1 MFIRSKRLF
10 LRPGW
15 PEDWAELFT
24 AISDEGVVRNLAR
37 APWPYTMED
46 AMDFARRP
54 QERLLPHFFVTL
66 PKADGP
72 SGQGARLIGCAG
84 LSQYGEEV
92 ELGYWIARS
101 HWGQGYA
108 TEAAQAVLQLAK
120 ALGHCRIVAG
130 HFVDN
135 PASGRVLTK
144 AGFRRTGT
152 IISRHSLGRGGEA
165 LSAEYETLLG
175 AGNSCDDSDLMRAA

>member
-1 MFIRSKRLF
+1 M
-10 LRPGW
+10 RPAW
-15 PEDWAELFT
+15 PEDWTELLT
-24 AISDEGVVRNLAR
+24 AIGDEGVVRNLAS
-37 APWPYTMED
+37 APWPYTMKD
-46 AMDFARRP
+46 AIGFARLP
-54 QERLLPHFFVTL
+54 QQRLLPHFFVTL
-66 PKADGP
+66 PSDK
-72 SGQGARLIGCAG
+72 GARLIGCAG
-84 LSQYGEEV
+84 LSPYGDDV

-120 ALGHCRIVAG
+120 ALGHRRVVAG

-152 IISRHSLGRGGEA
+152 VAPRYSLGRGGDA
-165 LSAEYETLLG
+165 PAVEYEAVLVT
-175 AGNSCDDSDLMRAA
+175 ACDCEDQNLMRAA